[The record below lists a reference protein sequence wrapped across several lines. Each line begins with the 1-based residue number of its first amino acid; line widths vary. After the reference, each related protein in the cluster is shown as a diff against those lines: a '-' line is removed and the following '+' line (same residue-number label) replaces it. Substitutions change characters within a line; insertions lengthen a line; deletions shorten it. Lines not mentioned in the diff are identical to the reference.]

1 MIAAG
6 SCTDRTIDVIQ
17 HDYYLNGTQIIAETW
32 TQSGIEYLMYY
43 LYNENGAPIG
53 LHYRTSNYASSAFEY
68 YYFEKNLQGDIIGI
82 YNADGKKICTY
93 TYDAWG
99 NFNYSLASGNTALE
113 TRIVFRLNPFRY
125 RGYYYDVETGYY
137 YLQSRYYNPEWGRFL
152 NADSYASTGTGLLGY
167 NMFAYCNNNPVMFT
181 DPAGDFPFLIIGVI
195 AAVIVGS
202 SLAACQTPPREET
215 YHFESYDNYED
226 AYRAGMR
233 NTFEAASKVDFEYEY
248 GCIIVQYPNDENFYL
263 SNIVTNRKLQMVE
276 LPFPQN
282 ATPIADIHSHPW
294 HKSEPFT
301 SDGRH
306 SHDQFIVD
314 IDRCGYLLKGGR
326 RIDQWEEIEWD
337 GEN

>member
-1 MIAAG
+1 MVG
-6 SCTDRTIDVIQ
+6 SR
-17 HDYYLNGTQIIAETW
+17 Y
-32 TQSGIEYLMYY
+32 
-43 LYNENGAPIG
+43 
-53 LHYRTSNYASSAFEY
+53 
-68 YYFEKNLQGDIIGI
+68 
-82 YNADGKKICTY
+82 
-93 TYDAWG
+93 
-99 NFNYSLASGNTALE
+99 
-113 TRIVFRLNPFRY
+113 NPFRY

-137 YLQSRYYNPEWGRFL
+137 YLQTRYYNPEWGRFL
-152 NADSYASTGTGLLGY
+152 NADGYVSTGAGMLGY

-195 AAVIVGS
+195 AAVIVGA